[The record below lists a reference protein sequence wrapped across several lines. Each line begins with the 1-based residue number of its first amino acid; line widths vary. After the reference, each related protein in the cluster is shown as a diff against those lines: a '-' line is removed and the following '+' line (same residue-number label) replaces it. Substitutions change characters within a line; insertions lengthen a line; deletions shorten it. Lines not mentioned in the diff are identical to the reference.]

1 MNKYLVLIGLL
12 VMSVMVGCKSGSG
25 SENFLKAQQF
35 SEKMSATKAFNLVD
49 VRTPEEFEKGHI
61 ENAKNIDWNGN
72 SFESEIAGLDKSL
85 PVFLYCLTDARSSA
99 AAEALKSKGYEVF
112 VLEGGMMKWRGAELA
127 VVSEVAAPEPGLTLE
142 GFNELINSDKVVLI
156 DFYAEW
162 CGPCKKMEP
171 FLNEISTGMQK
182 EVVLVRIDTDK
193 NPVLTQQLGIQALP
207 FLQIYKNQ
215 KKVWENLG
223 FINKEGVVS
232 ELEKHL

>member
-12 VMSVMVGCKSGSG
+12 VMSVIMGCNPKSGN
-25 SENFLKAQQF
+25 ENFLSAQQF

-49 VRTPEEFEKGHI
+49 VRTPGEFEKGHI

-72 SFESEIAGLDKSL
+72 SFNDKVADLDKSL

-99 AAEALKSKGYEVF
+99 AAQVLESKGYEVY
-112 VLEGGMMKWRGAELA
+112 VLEGGMMKWRGAKLTE
-127 VVSEVAAPEPGLTLE
+127 VSNGATPEPGLTLE
-142 GFNELINSDKVVLI
+142 GFNDLIKSDKLVLI

-171 FLNEISTGMQK
+171 FLNEISTGMKK

-215 KKVWENLG
+215 EKVWENLG
-223 FINKEGVVS
+223 FINKEGVVK
-232 ELEKHL
+232 ELQKHL